1 MTTPK
6 IGTETV
12 VAQATGPLIVA
23 MEEAKKGELVP
34 VAGLSPVTG
43 SDKLTPVAP
52 KWMKQ
57 PQAAEAHHMADS
69 LIADVKASPADV
81 RLLTRAQTIG
91 REGERSMVQPLAL
104 YQKKVAAAFKSNQEG
119 NKTNQTLLDVKRN
132 IDLVNPAVIRKM
144 PIGPRWALGAL
155 KHLPKGEEVLK
166 MIYERR
172 ETVESTV
179 NGLVENLRVDAEAK
193 EADIEDIATIY
204 SGLLSAQQLIERDIY
219 VGQLVIQ
226 ALKEHLT
233 TMDAGPEKDN
243 VSNFVADLT
252 TAVIFRM
259 NEENANLQFFAGAQN
274 FAKLATA
281 QIHLLRN
288 MAPLLQRSVMAA
300 LGLNVATAELATSM
314 ELTSQI
320 ADAIGNTLASTAK
333 NQEDMVGQ
341 MIEMRSKGGINLDRL
356 EDACSSLE
364 RVFEKE
370 AQANQLIIE
379 QGGTTMRRLTD
390 MSNRLRRRVE
400 GGHESMVG
408 SKPAQITSEGASA
421 Q

>member
-1 MTTPK
+1 MTTPQ

-23 MEEAKKGELVP
+23 MEEAKKGDLVP
-34 VAGLSPVTG
+34 VVGLSPVT
-43 SDKLTPVAP
+43 SDDKLMPVAP

-57 PQAAEAHHMADS
+57 TQAAEAHHMADA

-104 YQKKVAAAFKSNQEG
+104 YQKKVAVAFKANQEG
-119 NKTNQTLLDVKRN
+119 NKTNQTILDVKRN
-132 IDLVNPAVIRKM
+132 IDLVNPAVIRAM
-144 PIGPRWALGAL
+144 PIAKRWTLGIV
-155 KHLPKGEEVLK
+155 KHLPNGEEVLK
-166 MIYERR
+166 KIYENR
-172 ETVESTV
+172 ETVESTI
-179 NGLVENLRVDAEAK
+179 NGLVESLRVDAEAK

-204 SGLLSAQQLIERDIY
+204 SGLLTAQQLIERDVY

-226 ALKEHLT
+226 ALKKHLT
-233 TMDAGPEKDN
+233 TMEAGPEKDN

-300 LGLNVATAELATSM
+300 LGLNVANAELATSM
-314 ELTSQI
+314 KLTGDI
-320 ADAIGNTLASTAK
+320 AEAIGNTLASTAR
-333 NQEDMVGQ
+333 NQEEMVGH
-341 MIEMRSKGGINLDRL
+341 MIEMRSKGGISLDRL
-356 EDACSSLE
+356 EEACSTLE
-364 RVFEKE
+364 RVFEKQ

-379 QGGTTMRRLTD
+379 QGGTTMRRLAD
-390 MSNRLRRRVE
+390 MSARLRSRVE

-408 SKPAQITSEGASA
+408 SKPAQITAQGATA